1 MKNIKTVGVVGAGT
15 MGSALAQKFAQEGF
29 RVILADRAMNFV
41 EKGINGIN
49 ATFAEGIQRKLF
61 TEEQIRSFLSNL
73 KGTDNLSD
81 LKECDI
87 VVEAIYEDFNAK
99 TELFKELSSIVPS
112 DTILA
117 TNTSSFSITELSAA
131 VKNPERFIGLHYFF
145 HAAKNRLLEII
156 PGLKTS
162 EDTINA
168 AYRFSVLSGKD
179 AIYSQDAYGFVVNR
193 FFVPWLNEAV
203 RIYEENAGSIAQIE
217 QVCKKVFGITM
228 GPFELMNV
236 TGVPVA
242 YHAEKTLEIF
252 GNLYT
257 VANALK
263 VKTEEKQQWTWEK
276 ESHDETGSDTQTPP
290 LRGGREGLIKERM
303 LGLVFFICSQ
313 ILDEKI
319 CIASEIDRGAKIGLR
334 WKKGPVELMR
344 DLGETEVKRLVSKM
358 AGSYKMEMPV
368 SIGMDYWKPV
378 NVKLE
383 QKEAIAVITMDQ
395 PENLNAL
402 SEETIKQLGECF
414 DAAEKNDAVQTIFIT
429 GSGKAFVA
437 GADIKFFV
445 KNIRKDR
452 ICDIESFTEFG
463 QGVFERIDTSKK
475 KVVAIVN
482 GLALGGGLEL
492 ALCADIILALPK
504 AQMAFPETGIG
515 IYPGLGGTQRS
526 VKKIGNGLSK
536 YLVLTGKMLSAK
548 DAEEIG
554 LVDKIISLDELFS
567 LLSGEK
573 PVPEIAEKSL
583 ASSWEAIKTFFENN
597 SLQVIMAKQYSCDGI
612 SREDAGKLVK
622 TIGFK
627 APVALKL
634 ADMLIDQAKGCTSE
648 LAHLRE
654 VFSTSDAL
662 LGLTS
667 IGGKVTYLGK

>member
-29 RVILADRAMNFV
+29 KVILADRAMNFV
-41 EKGINGIN
+41 EKGINGIKN
-49 ATFAEGIQRKLF
+49 TFTEGIQRKLF
-61 TEEQIRSFLSNL
+61 KEEQVAGFLNNL

-87 VVEAIYEDFNAK
+87 IVEAIYEDFKAK
-99 TELFKELSSIVPS
+99 SELFKELSSIVPS

-117 TNTSSFSITELSAA
+117 TNTSSFSITELSAS
-131 VKNPERFIGLHYFF
+131 VTYPERFIGLHYFY
-145 HAAKNRLLEII
+145 HAAKNRLMEII
-156 PGLKTS
+156 PGMKTS
-162 EDTINA
+162 ENTINS
-168 AYRFSVLSGKD
+168 AYRFSILSGKD

-203 RIYEENAGSIAQIE
+203 RLYEEKVAPIE
-217 QVCKKVFGITM
+217 RIEHVCKEVFGITM

-252 GNLYT
+252 GNLYL
-257 VANALK
+257 VANGLK
-263 VKTEEKQQWTWEK
+263 TKTEEKQNWIL
-276 ESHDETGSDTQTPP
+276 DGSDAPTINTNQQQVDQ
-290 LRGGREGLIKERM
+290 EIKERM

-313 ILDEKI
+313 IIDEEI
-319 CIASEIDRGAKIGLR
+319 CTASEIDRGAKIGLR

-344 DLGETEVKRLVSKM
+344 DLGENAVMSLIVKMVARYTM
-358 AGSYKMEMPV
+358 DMPV
-368 SIGMDYWKPV
+368 AIGMKYWKQT

-383 QKEAIAVITMDQ
+383 KKGPIALITMNQ

-402 SEETIKQLGECF
+402 SEETVKQLGESF
-414 DAAEKNDAVQTIFIT
+414 DNADKDSSIKTIFIT

-445 KNIRKDR
+445 KNIKKDR
-452 ICDIESFTEFG
+452 ICDIETFTEFG
-463 QGVFERIDTSKK
+463 QQVFDRIDNSKK

-536 YLVLTGKMLSAK
+536 YLVHTGKMLSAK

-554 LVDKIISLDELFS
+554 LVDKVISLDEMFS
-567 LLSGEK
+567 IISGAMPIPK
-573 PVPEIAEKSL
+573 IQKKSPG
-583 ASSWEAIKTFFENN
+583 SGWISIQNFFENN
-597 SLQVIMAKQYSCDGI
+597 SIEKILDKKYSYDGI
-612 SREDAGKLVK
+612 NPEDADKLVK

-634 ADMLIDQAKGCTSE
+634 ADKLIDEAKGCASE
-648 LAHLRE
+648 LEHLRE
-654 VFSTSDAL
+654 IFSTSDAL

-667 IGGKVTYLGK
+667 IGEKVSYQGK

>member
-41 EKGINGIN
+41 EKGINGIKN
-49 ATFAEGIQRKLF
+49 TFTEGIQRRLF
-61 TEEQIRSFLSNL
+61 KEEQVTGFLNNL

-81 LKECDI
+81 LKACDI
-87 VVEAIYEDFNAK
+87 IIEAIYEDFKAK
-99 TELFKELSSIVPS
+99 SELFKELSSIVS
-112 DTILA
+112 TDTILA
-117 TNTSSFSITELSAA
+117 SNTSSFSITDLSAS
-131 VKNPERFIGLHYFF
+131 VKHPERFIGLHYFY

-162 EDTINA
+162 EDTIKA
-168 AYRFSVLSGKD
+168 AYRFSILSGKD
-179 AIYSQDAYGFVVNR
+179 AIYSRDANGFVVNR

-203 RIYEENAGSIAQIE
+203 RLYEEKIAPIE
-217 QVCKKVFGITM
+217 RIEHVCKEVFGITM

-242 YHAEKTLEIF
+242 YHAEKTLEVF

-263 VKTEEKQQWTWEK
+263 IKTEEKQQWTWDNSNESSLGTTLPEVNK
-276 ESHDETGSDTQTPP
+276 E
-290 LRGGREGLIKERM
+290 IKERM
-303 LGLVFFICSQ
+303 LGVVFFICSQ
-313 ILDEKI
+313 LLDEKI
-319 CIASEIDRGAKIGLR
+319 CSASEIDRGAKIGLR

-344 DLGETEVKRLVSKM
+344 ESGPNEVTRLIVKIIDL
-358 AGSYKMEMPV
+358 YNMELPV
-368 SIGMDYWKPV
+368 SIGMQYWKQT

-383 QKEAIAVITMDQ
+383 KKKSIALITMDQ

-402 SEETIKQLGECF
+402 SEETVKQLGECF
-414 DAAEKNDAVQTIFIT
+414 DNADKDASIKTIFIT

-445 KNIRKDR
+445 KNIQKDR
-452 ICDIESFTEFG
+452 ICDIESFTKFG
-463 QGVFERIDTSKK
+463 QKVFDRIDNSKK

-492 ALCADIILALPK
+492 ALCTDVILALPK

-536 YLVLTGKMLSAK
+536 YLVHTGKMLSAK
-548 DAEEIG
+548 EAEEIG
-554 LVDKIISLDELFS
+554 VVDKIISIDEMFS
-567 LLSGEK
+567 LISGEI
-573 PVPEIAEKSL
+573 PVPEIPKKSL
-583 ASSWEAIKTFFENN
+583 GSGAIAIKNFFENN
-597 SLQVIMAKQYSCDGI
+597 SLQKILDKKYSYDGI
-612 SREDAGKLVK
+612 NPADAEKLVK
-622 TIGFK
+622 TICFK

-634 ADMLIDQAKGCTSE
+634 ADKLIDDAKGCASE
-648 LAHLRE
+648 LEYLRE

-667 IGGKVTYLGK
+667 IGEKVSFQGK

>member
-49 ATFAEGIQRKLF
+49 ATFSEGIQRKLF
-61 TEEQIRSFLSNL
+61 SEEQIKSFLSNL

-99 TELFKELSSIVPS
+99 TELFKELSAIVPS

-168 AYRFSVLSGKD
+168 AYRFSILSGKD

-203 RIYEENAGSIAQIE
+203 RIHEEKAGTIDQIE

-252 GNLYT
+252 GPLYK

-263 VKTEEKQQWTWEK
+263 VKTEEKQQWTLNNTAEPTIIDPTI
-276 ESHDETGSDTQTPP
+276 E
-290 LRGGREGLIKERM
+290 LAIKERM

-344 DLGETEVKRLVSKM
+344 DLGQTEVKRLVAKI
-358 AGSYKMEMPV
+358 AGLYSMEMPV

-383 QKEAIAVITMDQ
+383 QKGSIAVITMDQ

-402 SEETIKQLGECF
+402 SEETVKQLGECF
-414 DAAEKNDAVQTIFIT
+414 DAAEKNDSVQTIFIT

-463 QGVFERIDTSKK
+463 QGVFERIDKSKK
-475 KVVAIVN
+475 KVVAIIN

-573 PVPEIAEKSL
+573 PVPENTEKSL
-583 ASSWEAIKTFFENN
+583 GSGWDAIKNFFENN
-597 SLQVIMAKQYSCDGI
+597 SLQVILAKQYSCDGI
-612 SREDAGKLVK
+612 SQEEAVKLAK